1 MTRTARTI
9 HEPAQDRAAIRVL
22 HVRTVRGNGGGPEKT
37 ILLGARYLPPLGV
50 RSEAL
55 YLLDANTP
63 SHALLDR
70 LEASGMPVHVVHE
83 RSALDVAGPAAF
95 ARLVRQGRFDI
106 VHAHDYK
113 SNTLARFLAATGTYR
128 IVATA
133 HGYNQTTTREAY
145 YYALEKLLLRRADA
159 VICPSAQLADLLADS
174 GVSRRRLSVVSNGI
188 ELDAWTFRP
197 RRRHDTPVRVLYVG
211 RLSPEKNIADLLRAV
226 ARLNQ
231 AGCPVH
237 LSLAGDGPQRD
248 DLSALAAEMGLVSPA
263 GAADATATARAR
275 VEFLGHRGDVS
286 ELLAQADMVVNPSL
300 TEGMPNSLL
309 EALAAGRRW

>member
-1 MTRTARTI
+1 MAAGLPVAATDAGGNAELVVHGQTGLLSPRRGPRELADNLLSLLSDERAAAAWARPAGAGGRCSTAGPCTTPSWASTASWQEAPRDPYGQD
-9 HEPAQDRAAIRVL
+9 HPRPPDRAAIRVL

-70 LEASGMPVHVVHE
+70 LKASGMPVT
-83 RSALDVAGPAAF
+83 SCTSAALDVAGPAAF
-95 ARLVRQGRFDI
+95 ARLVQQGRFDI

-113 SNTLARFLAATGTYR
+113 SDTLARFLAATGTYR

-145 YYALEKLLLRRADA
+145 YYALEELLLGPADA

-174 GVSRRRLSVVSNGI
+174 GVRRRRLSVVSNGI

-197 RRRHDTPVRVLYVG
+197 RRRHDTPVRCSTSAG
-211 RLSPEKNIADLLRAV
+211 SARRKTSPT
-226 ARLNQ
+226 
-231 AGCPVH
+231 CC
-237 LSLAGDGPQRD
+237 GP
-248 DLSALAAEMGLVSPA
+248 SP
-263 GAADATATARAR
+263 G
-275 VEFLGHRGDVS
+275 
-286 ELLAQADMVVNPSL
+286 
-300 TEGMPNSLL
+300 
-309 EALAAGRRW
+309 